1 MRRTM
6 TIRWVVGVFLTLMFG
21 IVPRAHGQVKVV
33 DIIPNDFSDETRH
46 NSEPYIAVNPTNRN
60 IIAVSVFMP
69 TPAASPNG
77 PLLVSFD
84 GGTTWAWRNIIPSS
98 PGAFFNTGDITI
110 RFNTTGTRLYAGILR
125 AGGAGLQII
134 QTNDMNLNTP
144 MTVLNTPRPT
154 DQPYIFARTAAG
166 LDRVWV
172 ANNDAG
178 NNPRSATVDQTLD
191 AAATTPAFTQIR
203 IDAGAVVGRDNYQ
216 VRTIGA
222 ADGRTYAA
230 FYRRR
235 GAIAGGYNATSWS
248 SATTPGARRFPH
260 SRIWSIRS
268 RCSPGSVWSP
278 RRRSRTPPA
287 ATRRS
292 ATIGGAAISTSPSIR
307 RCRRGSTSPIP
318 IAWPPARGRSIS
330 ADPPPPVR
338 RGMRT
343 C

>member
-6 TIRWVVGVFLTLMFG
+6 TTRWVLCVFLTLMFG

-46 NSEPYIAVNPTNRN
+46 NSEPYIAVNPANRN
-60 IIAVSVFMP
+60 IMAVSVFMP

-125 AGGAGLQII
+125 AGGGGLQII

-144 MTVLNTPRPT
+144 MTLLNTPRPT

-191 AAATTPAFTQIR
+191 AAAATPAFTQIR

-235 GAIAGGYNATSWS
+235 GAIAGGYNADVVVVRDNAGGTTSAAIPESGRHGHAAVRAECRRLDTGLGHRWQRRD
-248 SATTPGARRFPH
+248 ARQRLVGRRPL
-260 SRIWSIRS
+260 SD
-268 RCSPGSVWSP
+268 
-278 RRRSRTPPA
+278 RRSDSVVASLHLVFR
-287 ATRRS
+287 
-292 ATIGGAAISTSPSIR
+292 
-307 RCRRGSTSPIP
+307 
-318 IAWPPARGRSIS
+318 
-330 ADPPPPVR
+330 
-338 RGMRT
+338 
-343 C
+343 